1 MKNKD
6 SNKAFSHPT
15 STGGFC
21 VFTINPIYPL
31 LQIAT
36 VEKGLSL

>member
-15 STGGFC
+15 LMGGFC
-21 VFTINPIYPL
+21 VFTKNLIYPL

-36 VEKGLSL
+36 VEKGLPL